1 MKIEGDHKNILK
13 KAGLKNTSIRQQ
25 ILGVF
30 MNHEYALSY
39 NDIEKIIDKTLDKV
53 SVYRTLKSFE
63 EKGLIHRIIDDT
75 NQTKYALC
83 TDGCGGHG
91 HRDSHVHF
99 KCQNCGYTFC
109 LTEYKIPSLTLP
121 EGYLANDVSLLV
133 HGLCQKC
140 NG

>member
-1 MKIEGDHKNILK
+1 MKIAEEQQSILK

-30 MNHEYALSY
+30 MQHSYALSY
-39 NDIEKIIDKTLDKV
+39 NDIERIIDETLDKV

-63 EKGLIHRIIDDT
+63 EKGLIHKIIDDS

-83 TDGCGGHG
+83 ADSCSDHS
-91 HRDSHVHF
+91 HHDSHVHF

-109 LTEYKIPSLTLP
+109 LTDYKIPTMSLP
-121 EGYLANDVSLLV
+121 EGYLANDISMLV
-133 HGLCQKC
+133 QGLCVTC